1 MVRMMRI
8 LGKYLWVAAL
18 LAAGSAVALA
28 DTYTDK
34 LAKVQVTIPGDFN
47 TTRNGQTL
55 TVSAPDETVSM
66 VIDSLAET
74 DLEAAGK
81 AIDKRA
87 AEQVSDLKFKGS
99 PRKVKINGLAGVTLT
114 GSGTVKTKAV
124 RVNTMALIT
133 PANRVFFVITTVN
146 DDATKAAA
154 PVVQQILSS
163 IKAV

>member
-1 MVRMMRI
+1 MMRI
-8 LGKYLWVAAL
+8 LGKYVLVAAL
-18 LAAGSAVALA
+18 LAAGSAAALA
-28 DTYTDK
+28 DTYMDK
-34 LAKVQVTIPGDFN
+34 LAKVQVTLPDNFSK
-47 TTRNGQTL
+47 TQNGQTL

-81 AIDKRA
+81 AIDRRA
-87 AEQVSDLKFKGS
+87 AEKVNELKFKGS
-99 PRKVKINGLAGVTLT
+99 PRKVKINGLEGVTLT
-114 GSGTVKTKAV
+114 GSGTVKAKAV